1 MKTLISDPLKGESM
15 RMDKRSADLVTAALR
30 AEENR
35 LRALADDM
43 ERENLPWEAVM
54 DELERVERGLKR
66 LRRAA

>member
-1 MKTLISDPLKGESM
+1 
-15 RMDKRSADLVTAALR
+15 MDKRSTDLVAAVVR

-43 ERENLPWEAVM
+43 ERENIPWEAVV